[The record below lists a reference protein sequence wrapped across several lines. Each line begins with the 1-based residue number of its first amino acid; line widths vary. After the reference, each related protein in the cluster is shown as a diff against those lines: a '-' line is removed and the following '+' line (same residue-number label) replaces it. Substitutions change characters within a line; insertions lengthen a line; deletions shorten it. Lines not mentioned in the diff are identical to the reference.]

1 MSMPFYLNISKVESL
16 TPQQVGNMERVSAT
30 EGHNI
35 EISISMVTRQKKNC
49 ELGELSLSTTIMHQF

>member
-35 EISISMVTRQKKNC
+35 EISISMVTRQNIF
-49 ELGELSLSTTIMHQF
+49 L